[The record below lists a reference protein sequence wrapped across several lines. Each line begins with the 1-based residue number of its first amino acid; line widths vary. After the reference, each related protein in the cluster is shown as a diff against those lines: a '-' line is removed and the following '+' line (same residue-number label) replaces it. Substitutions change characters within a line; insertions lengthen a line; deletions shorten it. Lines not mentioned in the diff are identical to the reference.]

1 MKEIKY
7 IAKEI
12 KNGNANI
19 TFFLTQKSKEDIVK
33 TLIFCLNNYT
43 TVTGYLLVESYS
55 SIILLNRKDWRD
67 VVNSIND
74 VALYGLENF
83 FTTFCYLD
91 ERILIDIGL
100 TSFDLKKLKIDK
112 ILYPKFIDPLSLKQK
127 RMKKLFLTHTSLTEN
142 ELIKLYDLFSSNNL
156 K

>member
-7 IAKEI
+7 IDKEI
-12 KNGNANI
+12 KNGNVNI

-33 TLIFCLNNYT
+33 TLIFCLNNHP
-43 TVTGYLLVESYS
+43 TVMGYLLAESYS

-83 FTTFCYLD
+83 FATFCYLD

-112 ILYPKFIDPLSLKQK
+112 IFYPKFIGPLSLKQL
-127 RMKKLFLTHTSLTEN
+127 RMKKLFLAHTSLNEN
-142 ELIKLYDLFSSNNL
+142 KLIRLYHLFSSNNQV
-156 K
+156 